1 MLTNRNEAVKA
12 VKAERGVNAGKEPKG
27 PQETVEFAAEQYA
40 EYLNFERGLSPL
52 TVRAYGRELERFITF
67 AAERGRRD
75 PAAVGGDDV
84 RDYVF
89 HLGDLGLA
97 PTSVR
102 RAQSALRTYFGFLL
116 EEGTLE
122 HDPTEGLQS
131 PRVARPLPN
140 VLDTGAVSA
149 LLEAPR
155 LDSPMYWRDR
165 AILEFLYAT
174 GVRVSELVGL
184 RMTDLDLEEGLCT
197 VFGKGSKERMVPLGG
212 PACVAV
218 SRYLR
223 EVRPALEKGK
233 GGGRVFLNQRGRP
246 LSRTA
251 VWKIVKT
258 AAGLAGI
265 EGSVSPHVLRHTFAT
280 HLLEGGADLVAV
292 QELLGHADISTT
304 QIYTHLDRKYLRDI
318 HRKYHPRS

>member
-1 MLTNRNEAVKA
+1 MTNRNDRVKRPIEFQ
-12 VKAERGVNAGKEPKG
+12 AE
-27 PQETVEFAAEQYA
+27 FYA
-40 EYLNFERGLSPL
+40 DYLNFERGLSAL
-52 TVRAYGRELERFITF
+52 TVRAYCRELEKFIAF
-67 AAERGRRD
+67 ATERGRRD
-75 PAAVGGDDV
+75 PASVRGDDV

-116 EEGTLE
+116 EEGALE
-122 HDPTEGLQS
+122 SDPTEGLQS

-140 VLDTGAVSA
+140 VLDATDASA
-149 LLEAPR
+149 LMEAPR
-155 LDSPMYWRDR
+155 LDSPVYWRDR

-184 RMTDLDLEEGLCT
+184 RITNLDLEEGLCT
-197 VFGKGSKERMVPLGG
+197 VFGKGSKERVVPLGR
-212 PACVAV
+212 PACVAL

-223 EVRPALEKGK
+223 EVRPALDKGR
-233 GGGRVFLNQRGRP
+233 GGGRVFLNRRGRS

-251 VWKIVKT
+251 VWKIVG
-258 AAGLAGI
+258 AAARLAGI
-265 EGSVSPHVLRHTFAT
+265 ESKVSPHVLRHTFAT

-304 QIYTHLDRKYLRDI
+304 QIYAHMDRKYLRDV

>member
-1 MLTNRNEAVKA
+1 MPRWGRGSRVTNPNNRMNELIKFRV
-12 VKAERGVNAGKEPKG
+12 
-27 PQETVEFAAEQYA
+27 EQYA
-40 EYLNFERGLSPL
+40 EHLNFERGLSPL
-52 TVRAYGRELERFITF
+52 TVSAYGRELERFITF
-67 AAERGRRD
+67 AVMKGRND
-75 PAAVGGDDV
+75 PSSVGADDV

-89 HLGDLGLA
+89 HLGGVGLA
-97 PTSVR
+97 SSSVS
-102 RAQSALRTYFGFLL
+102 RAQSALRTYFSFLV
-116 EEGTLE
+116 EEGVLE
-122 HDPTEGLQS
+122 SDPTEGLQS
-131 PRVARPLPN
+131 PRVARPLPE
-140 VLDTGAVSA
+140 VLDAAAVSA

-155 LDSPMYWRDR
+155 LDSSVHWRDR

-184 RMTDLDLEEGLCT
+184 LLTNLDLEEGLCT
-197 VFGKGSKERMVPLGG
+197 VFGKGSKERMVPLGR
-212 PACVAV
+212 PACVAL

-233 GGGRVFLNQRGRP
+233 GGGYVFLNQRGRP

-251 VWKIVKT
+251 VWMIVK
-258 AAGLAGI
+258 AAARLAGI
-265 EGSVSPHVLRHTFAT
+265 EGSVSPHVLRHTYAT

-304 QIYTHLDRKYLRDI
+304 QIYTHLDLQYLRDV

>member
-1 MLTNRNEAVKA
+1 MRRWGRGSRVTNPNNRMNELIKFRV
-12 VKAERGVNAGKEPKG
+12 
-27 PQETVEFAAEQYA
+27 EQYA
-40 EYLNFERGLSPL
+40 EHLNFERGLSPL
-52 TVRAYGRELERFITF
+52 TVSAYGRELERFISF
-67 AAERGRRD
+67 AVMKGRND
-75 PAAVGGDDV
+75 PSSVGADDV

-89 HLGDLGLA
+89 HLGGVGLA
-97 PTSVR
+97 SSSVS
-102 RAQSALRTYFGFLL
+102 RAQSALRTYFSFLV
-116 EEGTLE
+116 EEGVLE
-122 HDPTEGLQS
+122 SDPTEGLQS
-131 PRVARPLPN
+131 PRVARPLPE
-140 VLDTGAVSA
+140 VLDAVAVSA

-155 LDSPMYWRDR
+155 LDSSVHWRDR

-184 RMTDLDLEEGLCT
+184 LLTNLDLEEGLCT
-197 VFGKGSKERMVPLGG
+197 VFGKGSKERMVPLGR
-212 PACVAV
+212 PACVAL

-233 GGGRVFLNQRGRP
+233 GGGYVFLNQRGRP

-251 VWKIVKT
+251 VWKIVK
-258 AAGLAGI
+258 AAARLAGI
-265 EGSVSPHVLRHTFAT
+265 EGSVSPHVLRHTYAT

-304 QIYTHLDRKYLRDI
+304 QIYTHLDLQYLRDV

>member
-1 MLTNRNEAVKA
+1 MVARNLGQSSIAKNRNDGVSEAIEFQ
-12 VKAERGVNAGKEPKG
+12 AEL
-27 PQETVEFAAEQYA
+27 YA
-40 EYLNFERGLSPL
+40 DYLNFERGLSPL
-52 TVRAYGRELERFITF
+52 TISAYGRELERFIVF
-67 AAERGRRD
+67 ATERGQRG
-75 PAAVGGDDV
+75 PAAVGRDDV

-102 RAQSALRTYFGFLL
+102 RAQSALRTYFGFLV
-116 EEGTLE
+116 EEGALE
-122 HDPTEGLQS
+122 SDPTEGLQS

-140 VLDTGAVSA
+140 VLDADAVSA

-155 LDSPMYWRDR
+155 LDSAVYWRDR

-184 RMTDLDLEEGLCT
+184 RLTNIDLEEGLCT
-197 VFGKGSKERMVPLGG
+197 VFGKGSKERMVPLGR
-212 PACVAV
+212 PACVAL

-223 EVRPALEKGK
+223 EVRPALEKGR
-233 GGGRVFLNQRGRP
+233 GGGCVFLNQRGRP

-251 VWKIVKT
+251 VWKIVK
-258 AAGLAGI
+258 AAARLAGI
-265 EGSVSPHVLRHTFAT
+265 EGRVSPHVLRHTFAT

-304 QIYTHLDRKYLRDI
+304 QIYTHLDLKYLRDI

>member
-1 MLTNRNEAVKA
+1 MTNPNSRVNEAI
-12 VKAERGVNAGKEPKG
+12 
-27 PQETVEFAAEQYA
+27 EFRAEQYA
-40 EYLNFERGLSPL
+40 EHLNFERGLSPL
-52 TVRAYGRELERFITF
+52 TVSAYGRELERFITF

-75 PAAVGGDDV
+75 PSSVGGDDV

-89 HLGDLGLA
+89 HLGDVGLGSS
-97 PTSVR
+97 SVR

-116 EEGTLE
+116 EEGVLE
-122 HDPTEGLQS
+122 SDPTEGLQS
-131 PRVARPLPN
+131 PRVARPLPD
-140 VLDTGAVSA
+140 VLDAAAVAA

-155 LDSPMYWRDR
+155 LDSSVYWRDR

-184 RMTDLDLEEGLCT
+184 LLTTLDLEEGLCT
-197 VFGKGSKERMVPLGG
+197 VFGKGSKERMVPLGR
-212 PACVAV
+212 PACEAL

-233 GGGRVFLNQRGRP
+233 GGGYVFLNQRGRS

-251 VWKIVKT
+251 VWKIVK
-258 AAGLAGI
+258 AAARLAGL
-265 EGSVSPHVLRHTFAT
+265 EGRVSPHMLRHTFAT

-304 QIYTHLDRKYLRDI
+304 QIYTHLDLQYLRDI

>member
-1 MLTNRNEAVKA
+1 MSEAI
-12 VKAERGVNAGKEPKG
+12 
-27 PQETVEFAAEQYA
+27 EFQVEQYA

-52 TVRAYGRELERFITF
+52 TVSAYSQELERFITF
-67 AAERGRRD
+67 AITRGRRD
-75 PAAVGGDDV
+75 PSSVEGDDV
-84 RDYVF
+84 RNYVF
-89 HLGDLGLA
+89 HLADLGLA

-116 EEGTLE
+116 EEGVLE
-122 HDPTEGLQS
+122 SDPTEGLQS
-131 PRVARPLPN
+131 PRVARPLPD
-140 VLDTGAVSA
+140 VLDAAAVSA

-155 LDSPMYWRDR
+155 LDSSVHWRDR

-184 RMTDLDLEEGLCT
+184 LVTNLDLEEGLCT
-197 VFGKGSKERMVPLGG
+197 VFGKGSKERMVPLGR
-212 PACVAV
+212 PACVAL

-233 GGGRVFLNQRGRP
+233 GGGYVFLNQRGRP

-251 VWKIVKT
+251 VWKIVG
-258 AAGLAGI
+258 AAARLAGI
-265 EGSVSPHVLRHTFAT
+265 EGRVSPHMLRHTFAT

-304 QIYTHLDRKYLRDI
+304 QIYTHLDIKYLRDV

>member
-1 MLTNRNEAVKA
+1 MPRWGRGSRVTNPNNRMNELIKFRV
-12 VKAERGVNAGKEPKG
+12 
-27 PQETVEFAAEQYA
+27 EQYA
-40 EYLNFERGLSPL
+40 EHLNFERGLSPL
-52 TVRAYGRELERFITF
+52 TVSAYGRELERFISF
-67 AAERGRRD
+67 AVMKGRND
-75 PAAVGGDDV
+75 PSSVGADDV

-89 HLGDLGLA
+89 HLGGVGLA
-97 PTSVR
+97 SSSVS
-102 RAQSALRTYFGFLL
+102 RAQSALRTYFSFLV
-116 EEGTLE
+116 EEGVLE
-122 HDPTEGLQS
+122 SDPTEGLQS
-131 PRVARPLPN
+131 PRVARPLPE
-140 VLDTGAVSA
+140 VLDAVAVSA

-155 LDSPMYWRDR
+155 LDSSVHWRDR

-184 RMTDLDLEEGLCT
+184 LLTNLDLEEGLCT
-197 VFGKGSKERMVPLGG
+197 VFGKGSKERMVPLGR
-212 PACVAV
+212 PACVAL

-233 GGGRVFLNQRGRP
+233 GGGYVFLNQRGRP

-251 VWKIVKT
+251 VWKIVK
-258 AAGLAGI
+258 AAARLAGI
-265 EGSVSPHVLRHTFAT
+265 EGSVSPHVLRHTYAT

-304 QIYTHLDRKYLRDI
+304 QIYTHLDLQYLRDV